1 MRKTADIYPPA
12 HFAPAEMLHETGD
25 DLFQG
30 NAMKWIVRLA
40 VIHVFDY
47 ILLTIQ
53 PGANEEQVCG
63 Y

>member
-12 HFAPAEMLHETGD
+12 QFAPAEMLHEAGY

-30 NAMKWIVRLA
+30 NAMKWVVRLDA
-40 VIHVFDY
+40 VHVFDY

-53 PGANEEQVCG
+53 SGVKE
-63 Y
+63 